1 MSLTA
6 KLILCLLFVLGL
18 CAISVAYWREKPRRV
33 LDTPNPPRVP
43 ESLHETANAL
53 YLRRNARRRSP

>member
-6 KLILCLLFVLGL
+6 KLILCVLFVIGL
-18 CAISVAYWREKPRRV
+18 AVISVAYWREKPRRV

-43 ESLHETANAL
+43 DELHETANTM
-53 YLRRNARRRSP
+53 YLRRNARRRTP